1 MGEIFHFFKTNVRGG
16 GIVSIEVIKVI
27 KEAEEKAE
35 KIKKEATV
43 QAKLII
49 TNANAEAEGILDEAR
64 KVAESNRAEVLS
76 KAESEGQLLYD
87 GIINGAAKE
96 CDITLNKAND
106 NMNNAASII
115 LERIVK
121 TSDNS

>member
-1 MGEIFHFFKTNVRGG
+1 
-16 GIVSIEVIKVI
+16 VSIEVIKVI

-35 KIKKEATV
+35 AIKKDAAS
-43 QAKLII
+43 QARLVI
-49 TNANAEAEGILDEAR
+49 TNANAQAQDILDEAR
-64 KVAESNRAEVLS
+64 KKAEFHRSEVLS

-87 GIINGAAKE
+87 GIINDAAKE
-96 CDITLNKAND
+96 SDKILTNAD
-106 NMNNAASII
+106 TNMDNAALII

>member
-1 MGEIFHFFKTNVRGG
+1 
-16 GIVSIEVIKVI
+16 VSIEVIKVI

-35 KIKKEATV
+35 AIKKDAAS
-43 QAKLII
+43 QARLVI
-49 TNANAEAEGILDEAR
+49 TNANAQAQDILDEAR
-64 KVAESNRAEVLS
+64 KTAEFHRSEVLS

-87 GIINGAAKE
+87 GIINDAAKE
-96 CDITLNKAND
+96 SDKILTNAD
-106 NMNNAASII
+106 TNMDNAALII